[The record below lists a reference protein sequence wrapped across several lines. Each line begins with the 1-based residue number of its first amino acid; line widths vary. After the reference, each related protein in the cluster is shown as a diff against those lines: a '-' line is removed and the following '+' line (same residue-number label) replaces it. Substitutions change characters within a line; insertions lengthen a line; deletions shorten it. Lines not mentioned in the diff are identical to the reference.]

1 MTATSFAA
9 EGLAAAG
16 SVLGSS
22 AAAVSTLKSRQQ
34 IPSDAV
40 SLINQLRLI
49 FHETP
54 EMSRQEFY
62 EDPR

>member
-1 MTATSFAA
+1 
-9 EGLAAAG
+9 
-16 SVLGSS
+16 LGSS